1 MVNSVAWRVCV
12 CVYTVKAMERES
24 NLHTHLFAY
33 CGKQEEKTSN
43 NNNNNRNRRD
53 RLSGGIPPFLSFH
66 SHFFLSFFSC
76 FFFIFLFFHLDLQDR
91 ESCGTTHTA
100 HTRHRTARAARAL
113 SVFLFLFLFFLHFF
127 VLSLGFTRS
136 RKLRDDTHSTH
147 TSPHGAC
154 STSVFSVSL
163 SFFFFSC
170 IIDDRKKEIKVPGM
184 NNNMWRKKEKLYY
197 RNSRSVFVRL

>member
-1 MVNSVAWRVCV
+1 MFTATPTKNNRQNKRKRVAMWVISILLLLFSLIKWWIRSHGV

-76 FFFIFLFFHLDLQDR
+76 FFFIFFCSFTWIYKI
-91 ESCGTTHTA
+91 EKVAG
-100 HTRHRTARAARAL
+100 RH
-113 SVFLFLFLFFLHFF
+113 
-127 VLSLGFTRS
+127 
-136 RKLRDDTHSTH
+136 TH

-154 STSVFSVSL
+154 STSVISVSL
-163 SFFFFSC
+163 SFFFL
-170 IIDDRKKEIKVPGM
+170 
-184 NNNMWRKKEKLYY
+184 LYN
-197 RNSRSVFVRL
+197 RR